1 MNIFRISLKRF
12 MLVLPVCVFLFAVI
26 LNGCSASISNDV
38 SPPTTGTVSE
48 QPDKETPQSTEQSD
62 KEEETPQSTEQPEV
76 KSGSSAALEIE
87 AEDANLYNTKENPVP
102 LGKWVCYQAPNYTSD
117 TYEPF
122 YVRIVGVSRDPAE
135 VQAAIDA
142 YDGIMDLTLTEDQA
156 RDIEFGIV
164 KYEIYF
170 APDYSAAEY
179 GITVP
184 TMSWSAL
191 SKEGGFKTD
200 GGMSYIGIGSAYSLG
215 FSDSGDNPQP
225 GDTVPGKSLF
235 TILKNY
241 DESEYLFSNTWYDGE
256 IVSEKAREL
265 YFSVAP

>member
-1 MNIFRISLKRF
+1 MSIFRITLKRF
-12 MLVLPVCVFLFAVI
+12 MLVLPVCLFFLFAAI
-26 LNGCSASISNDV
+26 LNGCSSSISKDV
-38 SPPTTGTVSE
+38 SSPTTGTVSE
-48 QPDKETPQSTEQSD
+48 QPDKETPQSTD
-62 KEEETPQSTEQPEV
+62 KPAV

-122 YVRIVGVSRDPAE
+122 YVRIIGVSRDPAE

-142 YDGIMDLTLTEDQA
+142 YDGIMDLTLTADQA

-170 APDYSAAEY
+170 APDYSAEKY

-184 TMSWSAL
+184 TISWDASP
-191 SKEGGFKTD
+191 KEGVGFKTD
-200 GGMSYIGIGSAYSLG
+200 GGMSYIGIGSAYNLRL
-215 FSDSGDNPQP
+215 SDSGDNPQP

-241 DESEYLFSNTWYDGE
+241 DESEYLFSTTWYDGE

-265 YFSVAP
+265 YFSVAQ